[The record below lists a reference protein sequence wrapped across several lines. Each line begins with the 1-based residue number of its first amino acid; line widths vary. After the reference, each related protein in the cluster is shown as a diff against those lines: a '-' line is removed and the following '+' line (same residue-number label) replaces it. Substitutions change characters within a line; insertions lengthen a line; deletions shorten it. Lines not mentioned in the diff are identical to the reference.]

1 MGISRGLPAW
11 ILHLVTLGFL
21 GFCSRQISAQISV
34 VPIPKILAEGSSV
47 LLSINFTGRIFTITW
62 YRGETV
68 GNNQI
73 LEYVPGDDPPEKVS
87 PPYVGRVK
95 GFLNGSM
102 EISGLTTSDSGSYTV
117 AIQTQSPPPPTA
129 TVNITVYAVLTSP
142 TLEIQPVPA
151 GEGTNVSL
159 HCQAGSQTVD
169 SYIFHKEA
177 ENISCDQSNI
187 ICSESNPFLY
197 FHYIR
202 KSDSGNY
209 SCTIVNP
216 ISSSTSRAQ
225 ELRVQVRISN
235 VTLKINATSAYL
247 WAGEDSVILT
257 CTALGDEPRFS
268 WSHNGTSLHPD
279 PRYHLSASNETLTIS
294 PVTRSDA
301 AAFSCTASNSLNEEK
316 SQPWMPDISWRPD
329 GRIQCGAD
337 HLGEQ
342 VMLRCSW
349 PGGSPAANVQLVF
362 QNISETQQ
370 NEVTR
375 VVPQGNVTAGDLL
388 TCHGNQINKED
399 SCSIVFGNPDGRIQ
413 CGADHLGEQVML
425 RCSWP
430 GGSPAANVQLVFQN
444 ISETQQNEVTRVVP
458 QGNVTAGDLLT
469 CHGNQINKEDSC
481 SSVFAAPQAPTLSN
495 GSTTSIREG
504 DKVVLEVILG
514 SSSSGAAKASP
525 ALILPANF
533 TWIYQTTLII
543 QPSEKFQISSGNYSS
558 RLQISQVTLEDH
570 GGYICEARSFMG
582 KTNFYFI
589 VNVTKEPVIP
599 VPASQGL
606 SVGAIVGIVIGVL
619 AGVALIGLIVYLILR
634 RKKKSNA
641 ANSVGLQAASHQPA
655 ETVYA
660 QVDTTSSKQ
669 GVPVSVTEKKEEQE
683 VIHYAKLN
691 LPNKAHAQPDV
702 QSRIPETTYVEIKT

>member
-316 SQPWMPDISWRPD
+316 SQPWMPDISW
-329 GRIQCGAD
+329 
-337 HLGEQ
+337 
-342 VMLRCSW
+342 
-349 PGGSPAANVQLVF
+349 
-362 QNISETQQ
+362 
-370 NEVTR
+370 
-375 VVPQGNVTAGDLL
+375 
-388 TCHGNQINKED
+388 
-399 SCSIVFGNPDGRIQ
+399 NPDGRIQ